1 MESIERKAT
10 RAGDGTWRVDN
21 LVVPRPGRWTVRVD
35 ALITDFEKVILA
47 GAVDIRP

>member
-1 MESIERKAT
+1 MEPIERKAT

-21 LVVPRPGRWTVRVD
+21 FVVPRPGRYTVRVD
-35 ALITDFEKVILA
+35 ALINGFEKATLD